1 MARSA
6 TSSKTFAAYQ
16 KRFLMSFR
24 LVAPCCRP
32 FFPSVRHRIETVMT
46 FPHLYSALSYF
57 LMSTR
62 FLLEFLGILDIFGFE
77 HFEKNSFEQAC
88 INLANEQ
95 LQFFFN
101 QVSSFLLQ
109 NAFHLGLFLMRRD
122 RFPSLHH
129 CCSRSMRAFFK
140 PHILLVAVGLEDTTA
155 QKYVCS
161 IPRS

>member
-1 MARSA
+1 MA
-6 TSSKTFAAYQ
+6 
-16 KRFLMSFR
+16 
-24 LVAPCCRP
+24 
-32 FFPSVRHRIETVMT
+32 

-57 LMSTR
+57 IMSTR
-62 FLLEFLGILDIFGFE
+62 FVLEFLGILDIFGFE

-122 RFPSLHH
+122 RFPLFHH
-129 CCSRSMRAFFK
+129 CCSCSMRAFFE
-140 PHILLVAVGLEDTTA
+140 PDIVLVTVGLEDTSA

-161 IPRS
+161 T